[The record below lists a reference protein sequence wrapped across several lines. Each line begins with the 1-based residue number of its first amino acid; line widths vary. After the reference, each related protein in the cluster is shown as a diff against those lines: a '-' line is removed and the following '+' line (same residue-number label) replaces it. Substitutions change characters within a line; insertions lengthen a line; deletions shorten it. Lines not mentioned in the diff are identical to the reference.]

1 MVAFSIQASKWVSE
15 GDTENREKK
24 GVKKLTLHRFSLS
37 RLCATISASDRGSV
51 RNGDRL
57 SPGLQPGSTAQIS
70 RKLIQLFPMRP
81 GKEGLEGDRG
91 AGVHTQGRWRVRQ
104 VRPGAAVV

>member
-57 SPGLQPGSTAQIS
+57 SPGLQPRSTAQIS
-70 RKLIQLFPMRP
+70 RKSEAMGSFGSRAHPALPHETW
-81 GKEGLEGDRG
+81 EG
-91 AGVHTQGRWRVRQ
+91 GVG
-104 VRPGAAVV
+104 G